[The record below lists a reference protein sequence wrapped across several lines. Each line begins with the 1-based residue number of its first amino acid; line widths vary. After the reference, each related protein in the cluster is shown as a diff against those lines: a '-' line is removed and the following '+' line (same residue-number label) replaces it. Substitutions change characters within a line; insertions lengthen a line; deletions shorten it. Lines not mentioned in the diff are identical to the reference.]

1 LYCASASRIQG
12 LIPENAQSSNDML
25 LHRPFH
31 QQTKQQRAVM
41 EENENWF
48 DHSVWG
54 SVAFCTH
61 SHGKPAKP

>member
-1 LYCASASRIQG
+1 
-12 LIPENAQSSNDML
+12 ML